1 MYFVFIYENKKMK
14 SVKIVLRRGEG
25 IRENDGGVNLIK
37 IYCKNVCKYRNAAPQ
52 TTIICQKNDKK
63 NFTWHPHDTPILSQ

>member
-25 IRENDGGVNLIK
+25 IRENDGGVNLI
-37 IYCKNVCKYRNAAPQ
+37 
-52 TTIICQKNDKK
+52 
-63 NFTWHPHDTPILSQ
+63 L